1 MKRIWCHN
9 ASIASRLA
17 RALWIPDA
25 PLLHRTIVNVH
36 SFWYSNFHSKRKVS
50 DRFTMHFGSFVI
62 KILWLNYR
70 IEGHLYTSQIREY
83 PPPDWSESVYYTVL
97 YVVFQKILT
106 HVKQVVWSGPAFCII
121 NIEINL
127 VELLYSTRIFVKQA
141 SMYKLYIKLM
151 VSSLLFDLETSVN

>member
-83 PPPDWSESVYYTVL
+83 PPPGLIRKCLL
-97 YVVFQKILT
+97 YCVICSFSKDFDTCKTGSMKWPCILYHKYWNKFSRTVVFDQD
-106 HVKQVVWSGPAFCII
+106 FC
-121 NIEINL
+121 
-127 VELLYSTRIFVKQA
+127 
-141 SMYKLYIKLM
+141 
-151 VSSLLFDLETSVN
+151 